1 MITLSNYLTENNIN
15 HITQYTNT
23 YNSDQLCE
31 SIFKKIDIY
40 NRNAQL
46 IAENKYR
53 NLPTDTIYFTVQE
66 QNCAKDIMESFQS
79 LYLANYLSEHPEI
92 TEGFVD
98 ENNNFISESLEDDN
112 DENIKNKL
120 KSMVEK
126 IPSAVKDFY
135 IMLASF
141 AKSTIKRV
149 VDFIK
154 ALGKIFSKLGNSLS
168 EALEKL
174 GFYKEGF
181 VNQVENIHE
190 SQLNEDNEQKSAIQE
205 ILGENGDNPT
215 NVYLVR
221 KTVEAIKDKSIRKQ
235 YNESLSEIKLA
246 SYYKYYNNSNGEQ
259 IDEGIKEIWSW
270 LKNLFGGGPK
280 TEKEIE
286 KTTQGYVKNTDEYI
300 EDIKKILEKIPEK
313 KDREQIIINL
323 YNSTV
328 SQSGNSNVSHSDISN
343 KSQQGNSS
351 ISQSSNS
358 GDDKQSNNSG
368 DNKQPNNSNTSQSSD
383 SDKKSEVV
391 QQIEKTGI
399 WKAITRAFNKIPD
412 KTKKIIKTTIAAT
425 VATGTAVGLG
435 ISGMGL
441 LPLALLVGGLLVY
454 GVSKG
459 LTKIK
464 PIQILGKHIYKGLGK
479 FANTVYDNGLLR
491 PIFGVSKRPDKSQ
504 YDSNWE
510 YYKAVICNIILNC
523 ALAWLVTM
531 VVKIVV
537 ANLLGAVC
545 GASIVALIVAAIL
558 MVRGIMSALINRIL
572 AIDKN
577 NEQAEKET
585 TLPDDQ
591 KKHKVINVDK
601 EFFDVMTFISIFASI
616 GTFIYSTEAGKRAI
630 EGAIKWLWKY
640 DLKGTLLGKEASD
653 AANEIPVVSK
663 TPKSTPIANKEQK
676 IDTPKGELK
685 VKSSISQKPY
695 VYMNDKKIR
704 VLNPRNGQYSEVG
717 DIPKNMS
724 DIKPAKIAPTSDDIM
739 DEIRS
744 TVDTDINHIVN
755 GKKLD
760 GIENIPKCNVSK
772 VSSKMH
778 SWIMSIDGKHKVTL
792 GATNVTYD
800 DNSTLSVIAGKVFRD
815 KIDNFVVPTDGP
827 MKLEDW
833 QTALALTK
841 GKDKILTAIQKAA
854 NSGDKLKE
862 LKEFISSIKAEDLTS
877 DDKRDALYKLL
888 TTKVENNN

>member
-120 KSMVEK
+120 KNMVEK

-141 AKSTIKRV
+141 AKNTIKRV

-190 SQLNEDNEQKSAIQE
+190 SQLNEDKEQKSAIQE

-235 YNESLSEIKLA
+235 YNESLSDIKLA

-259 IDEGIKEIWSW
+259 IIDEGLLNW
-270 LKNLFGGGPK
+270 LSNFFNKLFGSNSHKDIYTTKWTPEQ
-280 TEKEIE
+280 TEKIKAAFSE
-286 KTTQGYVKNTDEYI
+286 KPKLFLPVIDQMKKAVKLSDKDSEYLKTDLETPSSETPNLPATTDKV
-300 EDIKKILEKIPEK
+300 EKIQK
-313 KDREQIIINL
+313 SSFWQALKDV
-323 YNSTV
+323 YN
-328 SQSGNSNVSHSDISN
+328 
-343 KSQQGNSS
+343 
-351 ISQSSNS
+351 
-358 GDDKQSNNSG
+358 KQS
-368 DNKQPNNSNTSQSSD
+368 
-383 SDKKSEVV
+383 DKV
-391 QQIEKTGI
+391 
-399 WKAITRAFNKIPD
+399 
-412 KTKKIIKTTIAAT
+412 KKVIKTAVISTAA
-425 VATGTAVGLG
+425 AGTAVGLG

-459 LTKIK
+459 LTKIHL
-464 PIQILGKHIYKGLGK
+464 IQTLGGKIYNKLGD
-479 FANTVYDNGLLR
+479 FAHKVYDNGLLR

-537 ANLLGAVC
+537 ANLLGAAC

-558 MVRGIMSALINRIL
+558 MVRGIMSTLLNRIL

-577 NEQAEKET
+577 NER
-585 TLPDDQ
+585 
-591 KKHKVINVDK
+591 VDK
-601 EFFDVMTFISIFASI
+601 DKINPNERFFDTMTIISIFASI

-640 DLKGTLLGKEASD
+640 DLKDKLGIYNAD
-653 AANEIPVVSK
+653 AADATSGTKHGGVQKFISDTSNPTKVSDK
-663 TPKSTPIANKEQK
+663 TEEFKSADGNAAKINKSTY
-676 IDTPKGELK
+676 
-685 VKSSISQKPY
+685 QKPY
-695 VYMNDKKIR
+695 AYMSDKKIKI
-704 VLNPRNGQYSEVG
+704 LNPRNGQYSEVG

-724 DIKPAKIAPTSDDIM
+724 DIQPAKIAPTSDDMMHDIQS
-739 DEIRS
+739 R
-744 TVDTDINHIVN
+744 VDTDINHLVN
-755 GKKLD
+755 AKKLD

-772 VSSKMH
+772 VSSKIH
-778 SWIMSIDGKHKVTL
+778 SWIVNIDGKDKVIL
-792 GATNVTYD
+792 NSTNVTYD
-800 DNSTLSVIAGKVFRD
+800 DNSTLAVMAGKVFGD
-815 KIDNFVVPTDGP
+815 KINNFVVPTDGP
-827 MKLEDW
+827 MKLSDW
-833 QTALALTK
+833 QTVLTISK
-841 GKDKILTAIQKAA
+841 GKDEILTSIQKFA
-854 NSGDKLKE
+854 NNGDRFKE
-862 LKEFISSIKAEDLTS
+862 LKEFVDSVKPGKLTS
-877 DDKRDALYKLL
+877 KETRDELYSLL
-888 TTKVENNN
+888 KTKITDNNN

>member
-141 AKSTIKRV
+141 AKNTIKRV

-235 YNESLSEIKLA
+235 YNESLSDIKLA

-259 IDEGIKEIWSW
+259 IIDEGLLDWF
-270 LKNLFGGGPK
+270 KNFFNKLFGSNSNNPK
-280 TEKEIE
+280 DIYTTKWTPEQTEKFKDAFSE
-286 KTTQGYVKNTDEYI
+286 KPKLFLPVIGQMTKDVELSD
-300 EDIKKILEKIPEK
+300 
-313 KDREQIIINL
+313 KDREYLKTDLETPSSETSNL
-323 YNSTV
+323 PATTDKVEKIQKSSFWQALKDVYN
-328 SQSGNSNVSHSDISN
+328 
-343 KSQQGNSS
+343 
-351 ISQSSNS
+351 
-358 GDDKQSNNSG
+358 KQS
-368 DNKQPNNSNTSQSSD
+368 
-383 SDKKSEVV
+383 DKV
-391 QQIEKTGI
+391 
-399 WKAITRAFNKIPD
+399 
-412 KTKKIIKTTIAAT
+412 KKVIKTAVISTAA
-425 VATGTAVGLG
+425 AGTAVGLG

-464 PIQILGKHIYKGLGK
+464 PIQILGKHIYKGLNK
-479 FANTVYDNGLLR
+479 FAHNVYDNGLLR

-523 ALAWLVTM
+523 ALAYLVTITI
-531 VVKIVV
+531 KFVV
-537 ANLLGAVC
+537 ASLLGAAC

-558 MVRGIMSALINRIL
+558 MVRGIMSTLLNRIL

-577 NEQAEKET
+577 NEQAEKDAKIADPKTGEM
-585 TLPDDQ
+585 PDGK
-591 KKHKVINVDK
+591 KKHEVINADK
-601 EFFDVMTFISIFASI
+601 EFFDTMTFISIFASI

-630 EGAIKWLWKY
+630 DGVIKWLWKY
-640 DLKGTLLGKEASD
+640 DLKDKLGIYNADDATSGTKYGSSV
-653 AANEIPVVSK
+653 IS
-663 TPKSTPIANKEQK
+663 
-676 IDTPKGELK
+676 GK
-685 VKSSISQKPY
+685 VKTLMSEETKEGKLEIKSQTDQKPP
-695 VYMNDKKIR
+695 VYISDKKIK
-704 VLNPRNGQYSEVG
+704 VLNPRNGQYSEVRG
-717 DIPKNMS
+717 IPKNMS
-724 DIKPAKIAPTSDDIM
+724 DIQPAKIAPTSDDIM
-739 DEIRS
+739 GEIRS
-744 TVDTDINHIVN
+744 KVDTDINHIVN
-755 GKKLD
+755 AKKLD

-833 QTALALTK
+833 QTALALTR

-862 LKEFISSIKAEDLTS
+862 LKEFISNVKAEDLTS
-877 DDKRDALYKLL
+877 DAKRDALYKLL
-888 TTKVENNN
+888 ETKVENNN

>member
-53 NLPTDTIYFTVQE
+53 NLPTYTIYFTVQE

-120 KSMVEK
+120 KNMVEK

-141 AKSTIKRV
+141 AKNTIKRV

-190 SQLNEDNEQKSAIQE
+190 SQLNEDKEQKSAIQE

-235 YNESLSEIKLA
+235 YNESLSDIKLA

-286 KTTQGYVKNTDEYI
+286 KTSQGYVQNTEKCI
-300 EDIKKILEKIPEK
+300 EDINKILEKIPKK

-368 DNKQPNNSNTSQSSD
+368 DNKQPNNSNTSQSSN

-391 QQIEKTGI
+391 QQVEKTGI

-459 LTKIK
+459 LTKIHL
-464 PIQILGKHIYKGLGK
+464 IQTLGGTIYNKLGD
-479 FANTVYDNGLLR
+479 FAHKVYDNGLLR

-537 ANLLGAVC
+537 ANLLGAAC

-558 MVRGIMSALINRIL
+558 MVRGIMSTLLNRIL

-577 NEQAEKET
+577 NEQADK
-585 TLPDDQ
+585 D
-591 KKHKVINVDK
+591 KINPNDR
-601 EFFDVMTFISIFASI
+601 FFDTMTIISIFASI

-640 DLKGTLLGKEASD
+640 DLKDKLGIYNAD
-653 AANEIPVVSK
+653 AADATSGTKYGSSVIS
-663 TPKSTPIANKEQK
+663 
-676 IDTPKGELK
+676 GK
-685 VKSSISQKPY
+685 VKTLMSEETKEGKLEIKSQTDQKPP
-695 VYMNDKKIR
+695 VYISDKKIK
-704 VLNPRNGQYSEVG
+704 VLNPRNGQYSEVRG
-717 DIPKNMS
+717 IPKNMS
-724 DIKPAKIAPTSDDIM
+724 DIQPAKIAPTSDDIM
-739 DEIRS
+739 GEIRS
-744 TVDTDINHIVN
+744 KVDTDINHLVN
-755 GKKLD
+755 AKKLD

-772 VSSKMH
+772 VSSKIH
-778 SWIMSIDGKHKVTL
+778 SWIVNIDGKDKVIL
-792 GATNVTYD
+792 NSTNVTYD
-800 DNSTLSVIAGKVFRD
+800 DNSTLAVMAGKVFGD
-815 KIDNFVVPTDGP
+815 KINNFVVPTDGP
-827 MKLEDW
+827 MKLSDW
-833 QTALALTK
+833 QTVLTISK
-841 GKDKILTAIQKAA
+841 GKDKILTSIQKFA
-854 NSGDKLKE
+854 NNGDRFKE
-862 LKEFISSIKAEDLTS
+862 LKEFVDSVKPGKLTS
-877 DDKRDALYKLL
+877 KETRDELYSLL
-888 TTKVENNN
+888 KTKITDNNN

>member
-120 KSMVEK
+120 KNMVEK

-141 AKSTIKRV
+141 AKNTIKRV

-190 SQLNEDNEQKSAIQE
+190 SQLNEDKEQKSAIQE

-235 YNESLSEIKLA
+235 YNESLSDIKLA

-259 IDEGIKEIWSW
+259 IIDEGLLDWF
-270 LKNLFGGGPK
+270 KNFFNKLFGSNSNNPK
-280 TEKEIE
+280 DIYTTKWTPEQTEKFKDTFSE
-286 KTTQGYVKNTDEYI
+286 KPKLFLPVIGQMTKDVELSD
-300 EDIKKILEKIPEK
+300 
-313 KDREQIIINL
+313 KDREYLKTDLETPLSETPNL
-323 YNSTV
+323 PATTDKVEKIQKSSFWQALKDVYN
-328 SQSGNSNVSHSDISN
+328 
-343 KSQQGNSS
+343 
-351 ISQSSNS
+351 
-358 GDDKQSNNSG
+358 KQS
-368 DNKQPNNSNTSQSSD
+368 
-383 SDKKSEVV
+383 DKV
-391 QQIEKTGI
+391 
-399 WKAITRAFNKIPD
+399 
-412 KTKKIIKTTIAAT
+412 KKVIKTAVISTAA
-425 VATGTAVGLG
+425 AGTAVGLG

-464 PIQILGKHIYKGLGK
+464 PIQILGKHIYKGLNK
-479 FANTVYDNGLLR
+479 FAHNVYDNGLLR

-523 ALAWLVTM
+523 ALAYLVTITI
-531 VVKIVV
+531 KFVV
-537 ANLLGAVC
+537 ASLLGAAC

-558 MVRGIMSALINRIL
+558 MVRGIMSTLLNRIL

-577 NEQAEKET
+577 NEQEGKDKIN
-585 TLPDDQ
+585 PDDR
-591 KKHKVINVDK
+591 
-601 EFFDVMTFISIFASI
+601 FFDTMTIISIFASI

-640 DLKGTLLGKEASD
+640 DLKDKLGIYNAD
-653 AANEIPVVSK
+653 AADATSGTKHGGVQKFISDTSNSTKVSDK
-663 TPKSTPIANKEQK
+663 TEEFKSADGNAAKINKSTY
-676 IDTPKGELK
+676 
-685 VKSSISQKPY
+685 QKPY
-695 VYMNDKKIR
+695 AYMSDKKIR

-724 DIKPAKIAPTSDDIM
+724 DIQPAKIAPTSDDIM
-739 DEIRS
+739 GEIRS
-744 TVDTDINHIVN
+744 KVDTDINHIVN
-755 GKKLD
+755 AKKLD

-833 QTALALTK
+833 QTALALTR

-862 LKEFISSIKAEDLTS
+862 LKEFISSVKAEDLTS
-877 DDKRDALYKLL
+877 DVKRDALYKLL

>member
-120 KSMVEK
+120 KNMVEK

-141 AKSTIKRV
+141 AKNTIKRV

-190 SQLNEDNEQKSAIQE
+190 SQLNEDKEQKSAIQE

-235 YNESLSEIKLA
+235 YNESLSDIKLA

-259 IDEGIKEIWSW
+259 IIDEGLLDWFRNFFNK
-270 LKNLFGGGPK
+270 LFGSNSNNPK
-280 TEKEIE
+280 DIYITKWTPEQTEKIKNAFSE
-286 KTTQGYVKNTDEYI
+286 KPKLFLPVIGQMKKDVELSDKDLEYLKTDLETPSSETPNLPATTDKV
-300 EDIKKILEKIPEK
+300 EKIQK
-313 KDREQIIINL
+313 SSFWQALKDV
-323 YNSTV
+323 YN
-328 SQSGNSNVSHSDISN
+328 
-343 KSQQGNSS
+343 
-351 ISQSSNS
+351 
-358 GDDKQSNNSG
+358 KQS
-368 DNKQPNNSNTSQSSD
+368 
-383 SDKKSEVV
+383 DKV
-391 QQIEKTGI
+391 
-399 WKAITRAFNKIPD
+399 
-412 KTKKIIKTTIAAT
+412 KKVIKTAVISTAA
-425 VATGTAVGLG
+425 AGTAVGLG

-441 LPLALLVGGLLVY
+441 LPLALLVGGLLIY

-464 PIQILGKHIYKGLGK
+464 PIQILGKHIYKGLGD
-479 FANTVYDNGLLR
+479 FAHKVYDNGLLR

-523 ALAWLVTM
+523 ALAYLVTITI
-531 VVKIVV
+531 KFVV
-537 ANLLGAVC
+537 ASLLGAAC

-558 MVRGIMSALINRIL
+558 MVRGIMSTLLNRIL

-577 NEQAEKET
+577 NEQAEKDAKIADPKTGEM
-585 TLPDDQ
+585 PDGK
-591 KKHKVINVDK
+591 KKHEVINADK
-601 EFFDVMTFISIFASI
+601 EFFDTMTFISIFASI

-630 EGAIKWLWKY
+630 DGVIKWLWKY
-640 DLKGTLLGKEASD
+640 DLKDKLGIYNAD
-653 AANEIPVVSK
+653 AANATSGTKYGSSVIS
-663 TPKSTPIANKEQK
+663 
-676 IDTPKGELK
+676 GK
-685 VKSSISQKPY
+685 VKTLMSEETKEGKLEIKSQTDQKPP
-695 VYMNDKKIR
+695 VYISDKKIK
-704 VLNPRNGQYSEVG
+704 VLNPRNGQYSEVRG
-717 DIPKNMS
+717 IPKNMS
-724 DIKPAKIAPTSDDIM
+724 DIQPAKIAPTSDDIM
-739 DEIRS
+739 GEIRS
-744 TVDTDINHIVN
+744 KVDTDINHIVN
-755 GKKLD
+755 AKKLD

-833 QTALALTK
+833 QTALALTR

>member
-40 NRNAQL
+40 NRNAKL

-98 ENNNFISESLEDDN
+98 ENNNFISESLEDN

-120 KSMVEK
+120 KNMVEK

-141 AKSTIKRV
+141 AKNTIKRV

-190 SQLNEDNEQKSAIQE
+190 SQLNEDKEQKSAIQE

-280 TEKEIE
+280 TEKEINDAANGYAQNTE
-286 KTTQGYVKNTDEYI
+286 KCI
-300 EDIKKILEKIPEK
+300 EVINKILEKIPEK
-313 KDREQIIINL
+313 KDREQVIQTL

-351 ISQSSNS
+351 TSQSS
-358 GDDKQSNNSG
+358 DSG
-368 DNKQPNNSNTSQSSD
+368 DNKQPNNYDKSQQGNSSTSQSSN

-391 QQIEKTGI
+391 QQVEKTGI

-459 LTKIK
+459 LTKIHL
-464 PIQILGKHIYKGLGK
+464 IQTLGGKIYNKLGD
-479 FANTVYDNGLLR
+479 FAHKVYDNGLLR

-523 ALAWLVTM
+523 ALAYLVTITI
-531 VVKIVV
+531 KFVV
-537 ANLLGAVC
+537 ASLLGAAC

-558 MVRGIMSALINRIL
+558 MVRGIMSTLLNRIL

-577 NEQAEKET
+577 NEQADK
-585 TLPDDQ
+585 D
-591 KKHKVINVDK
+591 KINPNDR
-601 EFFDVMTFISIFASI
+601 FFDTITIISIFASI

-640 DLKGTLLGKEASD
+640 DLKDKLGIYNAD
-653 AANEIPVVSK
+653 AADATSGTKHGGIQKFISDTSNSTKVSDK
-663 TPKSTPIANKEQK
+663 TEEFKSADGNAAKINKSTY
-676 IDTPKGELK
+676 
-685 VKSSISQKPY
+685 QKPY
-695 VYMNDKKIR
+695 AYMSDKKIR

-755 GKKLD
+755 AKKLD

-833 QTALALTK
+833 QTALALTR

-854 NSGDKLKE
+854 NSGDKLEE
-862 LKEFISSIKAEDLTS
+862 LKKFISNVKAEELTS

-888 TTKVENNN
+888 ATKVENNN

>member
-120 KSMVEK
+120 KNMVEK

-141 AKSTIKRV
+141 AKNTIKRV

-190 SQLNEDNEQKSAIQE
+190 SQLNEDKEQKSAIQE

-235 YNESLSEIKLA
+235 YNESLSDIKLA

-259 IDEGIKEIWSW
+259 IIDEGLLDWFWNFFNK
-270 LKNLFGGGPK
+270 LFGSNSNNPK
-280 TEKEIE
+280 DI
-286 KTTQGYVKNTDEYI
+286 YI
-300 EDIKKILEKIPEK
+300 NKWTPEQIKKFKYTINEKPKLCLPVIGQMKKDVELSDTDLKYLEKDLETRSSETSSSETPNLPAATDKVEK
-313 KDREQIIINL
+313 IQKSSFWQALKDV
-323 YNSTV
+323 YN
-328 SQSGNSNVSHSDISN
+328 
-343 KSQQGNSS
+343 
-351 ISQSSNS
+351 
-358 GDDKQSNNSG
+358 KQS
-368 DNKQPNNSNTSQSSD
+368 
-383 SDKKSEVV
+383 DKV
-391 QQIEKTGI
+391 
-399 WKAITRAFNKIPD
+399 
-412 KTKKIIKTTIAAT
+412 KKVIKTAVISTAA
-425 VATGTAVGLG
+425 AGTAVGLG

-464 PIQILGKHIYKGLGK
+464 PIQILGKHIYKGLNK
-479 FANTVYDNGLLR
+479 FAHNVYDNGLLR

-523 ALAWLVTM
+523 ALAYLVTITI
-531 VVKIVV
+531 KFVV
-537 ANLLGAVC
+537 ASLLGAAC

-558 MVRGIMSALINRIL
+558 MVRGIMSTLLNRIL

-577 NEQAEKET
+577 NEQADK
-585 TLPDDQ
+585 D
-591 KKHKVINVDK
+591 KINPNDR
-601 EFFDVMTFISIFASI
+601 FFDTITIISIFASI

-653 AANEIPVVSK
+653 AANEIPVVSE

-676 IDTPKGELK
+676 IDTPEGELK
-685 VKSSISQKPY
+685 AKSSTSQRPY
-695 VYMNDKKIR
+695 VYMSDKKIR

-724 DIKPAKIAPTSDDIM
+724 DIQPAKIATTSDDIM
-739 DEIRS
+739 GEIRS
-744 TVDTDINHIVN
+744 KVDTDINHIVN
-755 GKKLD
+755 AKKLD
-760 GIENIPKCNVSK
+760 GIENIPKSNVSK
-772 VSSKMH
+772 VSSKIH
-778 SWIMSIDGKHKVTL
+778 SWIVNIDGKDKVIL
-792 GATNVTYD
+792 NSTNVTYD

-833 QTALALTK
+833 QTALALTR

-862 LKEFISSIKAEDLTS
+862 LKEFISNVKAEDLTS
-877 DDKRDALYKLL
+877 DAKRDALYKLL
-888 TTKVENNN
+888 ETKVENNN

>member
-120 KSMVEK
+120 KNMVEK

-141 AKSTIKRV
+141 AKNTIKRV

-190 SQLNEDNEQKSAIQE
+190 SQLNEDKEQKSAIQE

-235 YNESLSEIKLA
+235 YNESLSDIKLA

-259 IDEGIKEIWSW
+259 IIDEGLLNW
-270 LKNLFGGGPK
+270 LSNFFNKLFGSNSHKDIYTTKWTPEQ
-280 TEKEIE
+280 TEKIKAAFSE
-286 KTTQGYVKNTDEYI
+286 KPKLFLPVIDQMKKAVKLSDKDSEYLKTDLETSSSETPNLPATTDKV
-300 EDIKKILEKIPEK
+300 EKIQK
-313 KDREQIIINL
+313 SSFWQALKDV
-323 YNSTV
+323 YN
-328 SQSGNSNVSHSDISN
+328 
-343 KSQQGNSS
+343 
-351 ISQSSNS
+351 
-358 GDDKQSNNSG
+358 KQS
-368 DNKQPNNSNTSQSSD
+368 
-383 SDKKSEVV
+383 DKV
-391 QQIEKTGI
+391 
-399 WKAITRAFNKIPD
+399 
-412 KTKKIIKTTIAAT
+412 KKVIKTAVISTAA
-425 VATGTAVGLG
+425 AGTAVGLG

-459 LTKIK
+459 LTKIHL
-464 PIQILGKHIYKGLGK
+464 IQTLGGKIYNKLGD
-479 FANTVYDNGLLR
+479 FAHKVYDNGLLR

-537 ANLLGAVC
+537 ANLLGAAC

-558 MVRGIMSALINRIL
+558 MVRGIMSTLLNRIL

-577 NEQAEKET
+577 NER
-585 TLPDDQ
+585 
-591 KKHKVINVDK
+591 VDK
-601 EFFDVMTFISIFASI
+601 DKINPNERFFDTMTIISIFASI

-640 DLKGTLLGKEASD
+640 DLKDKLGIYNAD
-653 AANEIPVVSK
+653 AADATSGTKHGGVQKFISDTSNPTKVSDK
-663 TPKSTPIANKEQK
+663 TEEFKSADGNAAKINKSTY
-676 IDTPKGELK
+676 
-685 VKSSISQKPY
+685 QKPY
-695 VYMNDKKIR
+695 AYMSDKKIKI
-704 VLNPRNGQYSEVG
+704 LNPRNGQYSEVG

-724 DIKPAKIAPTSDDIM
+724 DIQPAKIAPTSDDMMHDIQS
-739 DEIRS
+739 R
-744 TVDTDINHIVN
+744 VDTDINHLVN
-755 GKKLD
+755 AKKLD

-772 VSSKMH
+772 VSSKIH
-778 SWIMSIDGKHKVTL
+778 SWIVNIDGKDKVIL
-792 GATNVTYD
+792 NSTNVTYD
-800 DNSTLSVIAGKVFRD
+800 DNSTLAVMAGKVFGD
-815 KIDNFVVPTDGP
+815 KINNFVVPTDGP
-827 MKLEDW
+827 MKLSDW
-833 QTALALTK
+833 QTVLTISK
-841 GKDKILTAIQKAA
+841 GKDEILTSIQKFA
-854 NSGDKLKE
+854 NNGDRFKE
-862 LKEFISSIKAEDLTS
+862 LKEFVDSVKPGKLTS
-877 DDKRDALYKLL
+877 KETRDELYSLL
-888 TTKVENNN
+888 KTKITDNNN

>member
-120 KSMVEK
+120 KNMVEK

-141 AKSTIKRV
+141 AKNTIKRV

-190 SQLNEDNEQKSAIQE
+190 SQLNEDKEQKSAIQE

-235 YNESLSEIKLA
+235 YNESLSDIKLA

-259 IDEGIKEIWSW
+259 IIDEGLLDWFWNFFNK
-270 LKNLFGGGPK
+270 LFGSNSNNPK
-280 TEKEIE
+280 DIFNTKWTPEQTKKFKDTISEKPKLCLPVIGQMKKDVELSD
-286 KTTQGYVKNTDEYI
+286 TDLKY
-300 EDIKKILEKIPEK
+300 LEKDLETRSSETSSSETPNLPAATDKVEK
-313 KDREQIIINL
+313 IQKSSFWQTLKDV
-323 YNSTV
+323 YS
-328 SQSGNSNVSHSDISN
+328 
-343 KSQQGNSS
+343 
-351 ISQSSNS
+351 
-358 GDDKQSNNSG
+358 KQS
-368 DNKQPNNSNTSQSSD
+368 
-383 SDKKSEVV
+383 DKV
-391 QQIEKTGI
+391 
-399 WKAITRAFNKIPD
+399 
-412 KTKKIIKTTIAAT
+412 KKIIKTAVISTAA
-425 VATGTAVGLG
+425 AGTAVGLG

-459 LTKIK
+459 LTKIHL
-464 PIQILGKHIYKGLGK
+464 IQTLGGKIYNKLGG
-479 FANTVYDNGLLR
+479 FADTVYKNGLLR

-558 MVRGIMSALINRIL
+558 MVRGIMSTLMNRIL

-577 NEQAEKET
+577 NEQAKEDKDKIN
-585 TLPDDQ
+585 PDDR
-591 KKHKVINVDK
+591 
-601 EFFDVMTFISIFASI
+601 FFDTMTIISIFASI

-640 DLKGTLLGKEASD
+640 DLKDKLGIYNAD
-653 AANEIPVVSK
+653 AADATSGIKNGSVQKFIPDTSNPTKVSDNTEEFK
-663 TPKSTPIANKEQK
+663 SVDGNAAKINKSTY
-676 IDTPKGELK
+676 
-685 VKSSISQKPY
+685 QKPY
-695 VYMNDKKIR
+695 AYMSDKKIKI
-704 VLNPRNGQYSEVG
+704 LNPRNGQYSEVG

-724 DIKPAKIAPTSDDIM
+724 DIQPAKIAPTSDDIM
-739 DEIRS
+739 GEIRS
-744 TVDTDINHIVN
+744 KVDTDINHIVN
-755 GKKLD
+755 AKKLD

-778 SWIMSIDGKHKVTL
+778 SWVMSIDGKHKVTL

-841 GKDKILTAIQKAA
+841 GKDEILTAIQKAA

-862 LKEFISSIKAEDLTS
+862 LKEFISNVKAEDLTS
-877 DDKRDALYKLL
+877 DDKRNALYKLL
-888 TTKVENNN
+888 VTKVENNN

>member
-120 KSMVEK
+120 KNMVEK

-141 AKSTIKRV
+141 AKNTIKRV

-190 SQLNEDNEQKSAIQE
+190 SQLNEDKEQKSAIQE

-259 IDEGIKEIWSW
+259 IIDEGLLDWFRNFFNK
-270 LKNLFGGGPK
+270 LFGSNSNNPK
-280 TEKEIE
+280 DIYTTKWTPEQTEKFKDTFSE
-286 KTTQGYVKNTDEYI
+286 KPKLFLPVIGQMTKDVELSD
-300 EDIKKILEKIPEK
+300 
-313 KDREQIIINL
+313 KDREYLKTDLETPSSETPNL
-323 YNSTV
+323 PATTDKVEKIQKSSFWQALKDVYN
-328 SQSGNSNVSHSDISN
+328 
-343 KSQQGNSS
+343 
-351 ISQSSNS
+351 
-358 GDDKQSNNSG
+358 KQS
-368 DNKQPNNSNTSQSSD
+368 
-383 SDKKSEVV
+383 DKV
-391 QQIEKTGI
+391 
-399 WKAITRAFNKIPD
+399 
-412 KTKKIIKTTIAAT
+412 KKVIKTAVISTAA
-425 VATGTAVGLG
+425 VGTAVGLG

-464 PIQILGKHIYKGLGK
+464 PIQILGKHIYKGLNK
-479 FANTVYDNGLLR
+479 FAHNVYDNGLLR

-523 ALAWLVTM
+523 ALAYLVTITI
-531 VVKIVV
+531 KFVV
-537 ANLLGAVC
+537 ASLLGAAC

-558 MVRGIMSALINRIL
+558 MVRGIMSTLLNRIL

-577 NEQAEKET
+577 NEQAEKDAKIADPKTGEM
-585 TLPDDQ
+585 PDGK
-591 KKHKVINVDK
+591 KKHEVINADK
-601 EFFDVMTFISIFASI
+601 EFFDTMTFISIFASI

-630 EGAIKWLWKY
+630 DGVIKWLWKY
-640 DLKGTLLGKEASD
+640 DLKDKLGIYNAD
-653 AANEIPVVSK
+653 AADATSGTKYGSSVIS
-663 TPKSTPIANKEQK
+663 
-676 IDTPKGELK
+676 GK
-685 VKSSISQKPY
+685 VKTLMSEETKEGKLEIKSQTDQKPP
-695 VYMNDKKIR
+695 VYISDKKIK
-704 VLNPRNGQYSEVG
+704 VLNPRNGQYSEVRG
-717 DIPKNMS
+717 IPKNMS
-724 DIKPAKIAPTSDDIM
+724 DIQPAKIAPTSDDIM

-744 TVDTDINHIVN
+744 KVDTDINHIVN
-755 GKKLD
+755 AKKLD

-778 SWIMSIDGKHKVTL
+778 SWVMSIDGKHKVTL
-792 GATNVTYD
+792 GATNITYD

>member
-79 LYLANYLSEHPEI
+79 LYLTNYLSEHPEI

-120 KSMVEK
+120 KNMVEK

-141 AKSTIKRV
+141 AKNTIKRV

-190 SQLNEDNEQKSAIQE
+190 SQLNEDKEQKSAIQE

-259 IDEGIKEIWSW
+259 IIDEGLLDWFRNFFNK
-270 LKNLFGGGPK
+270 LFGSNSNNPK
-280 TEKEIE
+280 DIFITKWTPE
-286 KTTQGYVKNTDEYI
+286 Q
-300 EDIKKILEKIPEK
+300 IKKFKDTFSEKPKLCLPVIGQMKKYVELSDTDNKYLEKDLETRSSETSSSETPNLPAATDKVEK
-313 KDREQIIINL
+313 IQKSSFWQALKDV
-323 YNSTV
+323 YS
-328 SQSGNSNVSHSDISN
+328 
-343 KSQQGNSS
+343 
-351 ISQSSNS
+351 
-358 GDDKQSNNSG
+358 KQS
-368 DNKQPNNSNTSQSSD
+368 
-383 SDKKSEVV
+383 DKV
-391 QQIEKTGI
+391 
-399 WKAITRAFNKIPD
+399 
-412 KTKKIIKTTIAAT
+412 KKVIKTAVISTA
-425 VATGTAVGLG
+425 VAGTAVGLG

-459 LTKIK
+459 LTNIKLIQTLGGKIYNR
-464 PIQILGKHIYKGLGK
+464 LHK
-479 FANTVYDNGLLR
+479 FADTVYNNGLLR

-523 ALAWLVTM
+523 ALAYLVTM
-531 VVKIVV
+531 AIKTVVIS
-537 ANLLGAVC
+537 LLGAAC

-558 MVRGIMSALINRIL
+558 MVRGIMSTLLNRIL

-577 NEQAEKET
+577 NEQEGKDKIN
-585 TLPDDQ
+585 PDDR
-591 KKHKVINVDK
+591 
-601 EFFDVMTFISIFASI
+601 FFDTMTIISIFASI

-640 DLKGTLLGKEASD
+640 DLKDKLGIYNADAVDATSGTKYGSSV
-653 AANEIPVVSK
+653 IS
-663 TPKSTPIANKEQK
+663 
-676 IDTPKGELK
+676 GK
-685 VKSSISQKPY
+685 VKTLMSEETKEGKLEIKSQTDQKPP
-695 VYMNDKKIR
+695 VYISDKKIK
-704 VLNPRNGQYSEVG
+704 VLNPRNGQYSEVRG
-717 DIPKNMS
+717 IPKNMS
-724 DIKPAKIAPTSDDIM
+724 DIQPTKIAPTSDDIM
-739 DEIRS
+739 GEIRS
-744 TVDTDINHIVN
+744 KVDTDINHIVN
-755 GKKLD
+755 AKKLD

-772 VSSKMH
+772 VSSKMN
-778 SWIMSIDGKHKVTL
+778 SWIVSIDGKHKVIL

-827 MKLEDW
+827 MKLSDW
-833 QTALALTK
+833 QTVLTISK
-841 GKDKILTAIQKAA
+841 GKDRILTAIQEFA
-854 NSGDKLKE
+854 NKGDRLEE
-862 LKEFISSIKAEDLTS
+862 LKKFVDNVKSSELTS
-877 DDKRDALYKLL
+877 KETRNALYSLL
-888 TTKVENNN
+888 KPKITDNN

>member
-120 KSMVEK
+120 KNMVEK

-141 AKSTIKRV
+141 AKNTIKRV

-190 SQLNEDNEQKSAIQE
+190 SQLNEDKEQKSAIQE

-235 YNESLSEIKLA
+235 YNESLSDIKLA

-259 IDEGIKEIWSW
+259 IIDEGLLDWF
-270 LKNLFGGGPK
+270 KNFFNKLFGSNSNNPK
-280 TEKEIE
+280 DIYTTKWTPEQTEKFKDAFSE
-286 KTTQGYVKNTDEYI
+286 KPKLCLPVIGQMKKDVELSDTDLKY
-300 EDIKKILEKIPEK
+300 LEKDLETPSSETPNLPATTDKVEK
-313 KDREQIIINL
+313 IQKSSFWQALKDV
-323 YNSTV
+323 YN
-328 SQSGNSNVSHSDISN
+328 
-343 KSQQGNSS
+343 
-351 ISQSSNS
+351 
-358 GDDKQSNNSG
+358 KQS
-368 DNKQPNNSNTSQSSD
+368 
-383 SDKKSEVV
+383 DKV
-391 QQIEKTGI
+391 
-399 WKAITRAFNKIPD
+399 
-412 KTKKIIKTTIAAT
+412 KKVIKTAVISTAA
-425 VATGTAVGLG
+425 AGTAVGLG

-464 PIQILGKHIYKGLGK
+464 PIQILGKHIYKGLNK
-479 FANTVYDNGLLR
+479 FAHNVYDNGLLR

-523 ALAWLVTM
+523 ALAYLVTITI
-531 VVKIVV
+531 KFVV
-537 ANLLGAVC
+537 ASLLGAAC

-558 MVRGIMSALINRIL
+558 MVRGIMSTLLNRIL

-577 NEQAEKET
+577 NEQEGKDKIN
-585 TLPDDQ
+585 PDDR
-591 KKHKVINVDK
+591 
-601 EFFDVMTFISIFASI
+601 FFDTMTIISIFASI

-640 DLKGTLLGKEASD
+640 DLKDKLGIYNAD
-653 AANEIPVVSK
+653 AADATSGTKHGGVQKFISDTSNSTKVSDK
-663 TPKSTPIANKEQK
+663 TEEFKSADGNAAKINKSTY
-676 IDTPKGELK
+676 
-685 VKSSISQKPY
+685 QKPY
-695 VYMNDKKIR
+695 AYMSDKKIKI
-704 VLNPRNGQYSEVG
+704 LNPRNGQYSEVG

-724 DIKPAKIAPTSDDIM
+724 DIQPAKIAPTSDDIM
-739 DEIRS
+739 GEIRS
-744 TVDTDINHIVN
+744 KVDTDINHIVN
-755 GKKLD
+755 AKKLD

-833 QTALALTK
+833 QTALALTR

-862 LKEFISSIKAEDLTS
+862 LKEFISNVKAEDLTS
-877 DDKRDALYKLL
+877 DAKRDALYKLL
-888 TTKVENNN
+888 ETKVENNN

>member
-120 KSMVEK
+120 KNMVEK

-141 AKSTIKRV
+141 AKNTIKRV

-190 SQLNEDNEQKSAIQE
+190 SQLNEDKEQKSAIQE

-259 IDEGIKEIWSW
+259 IIDEGLLDWFRNFFNK
-270 LKNLFGGGPK
+270 LFGSNSNNPK
-280 TEKEIE
+280 DIYTTKWTSEQTEKFKDTISE
-286 KTTQGYVKNTDEYI
+286 KPKLCLPVIGQMKKDVELSDTDLKY
-300 EDIKKILEKIPEK
+300 LEKDLETSSSGTSSSETPNLPATDKVEK
-313 KDREQIIINL
+313 IQKSSFWQALKDV
-323 YNSTV
+323 YS
-328 SQSGNSNVSHSDISN
+328 
-343 KSQQGNSS
+343 
-351 ISQSSNS
+351 
-358 GDDKQSNNSG
+358 KQS
-368 DNKQPNNSNTSQSSD
+368 
-383 SDKKSEVV
+383 DKV
-391 QQIEKTGI
+391 
-399 WKAITRAFNKIPD
+399 
-412 KTKKIIKTTIAAT
+412 KKVIKTAVISTAA
-425 VATGTAVGLG
+425 AGTAVGLG

-464 PIQILGKHIYKGLGK
+464 PIQILGKHIYKGLNK
-479 FANTVYDNGLLR
+479 FAHNVYDNGLLR

-523 ALAWLVTM
+523 ALAYLVTITI
-531 VVKIVV
+531 KFVV
-537 ANLLGAVC
+537 ASLLGAAC

-558 MVRGIMSALINRIL
+558 MVRGIMSTLLNRIL

-577 NEQAEKET
+577 NEQEGKDKIN
-585 TLPDDQ
+585 PDDR
-591 KKHKVINVDK
+591 
-601 EFFDVMTFISIFASI
+601 FFDTMTIISIFASI

-653 AANEIPVVSK
+653 AANEIPVVSE

-676 IDTPKGELK
+676 IDTPEGEAK
-685 VKSSISQKPY
+685 VTSSTSQRPY
-695 VYMNDKKIR
+695 VYMSDKKIR

-744 TVDTDINHIVN
+744 KVDTDINHIVN

-778 SWIMSIDGKHKVTL
+778 SWIVSIDGKDKVIL
-792 GATNVTYD
+792 NSTNVTYD
-800 DNSTLSVIAGKVFRD
+800 DNSTLAVMAGKVFGD
-815 KIDNFVVPTDGP
+815 KINNFVVPTDGP
-827 MKLEDW
+827 MKLSDW
-833 QTALALTK
+833 QTVLTISK
-841 GKDKILTAIQKAA
+841 GKDRILTAIQDFA
-854 NSGDKLKE
+854 NNGDRFEE
-862 LKEFISSIKAEDLTS
+862 LKKFVDNVKPGELTS
-877 DDKRDALYKLL
+877 KETRNALYSLL
-888 TTKVENNN
+888 KTKITDNN

>member
-120 KSMVEK
+120 KNMVEK

-141 AKSTIKRV
+141 AKNTIKRV

-190 SQLNEDNEQKSAIQE
+190 SQLNEDKEQKSAIQE

-235 YNESLSEIKLA
+235 YNESLSDIKLA
-246 SYYKYYNNSNGEQ
+246 SYYKYYNNYNGEQ
-259 IDEGIKEIWSW
+259 IIDEGLLDWFRNFFNK
-270 LKNLFGGGPK
+270 LFGSNSNNPK
-280 TEKEIE
+280 DIYTTKWTPEQTEKFKDTISE
-286 KTTQGYVKNTDEYI
+286 KPKLCLPVIGQMKKDVELSDTDLKY
-300 EDIKKILEKIPEK
+300 LEKDLETSSSGTSSSETPNLPATDKVEK
-313 KDREQIIINL
+313 IQKSSFWQALKDV
-323 YNSTV
+323 YS
-328 SQSGNSNVSHSDISN
+328 
-343 KSQQGNSS
+343 
-351 ISQSSNS
+351 
-358 GDDKQSNNSG
+358 KQS
-368 DNKQPNNSNTSQSSD
+368 
-383 SDKKSEVV
+383 DKV
-391 QQIEKTGI
+391 
-399 WKAITRAFNKIPD
+399 
-412 KTKKIIKTTIAAT
+412 KKVIKTAVISTAA
-425 VATGTAVGLG
+425 AGTAVGLG

-464 PIQILGKHIYKGLGK
+464 PIQILGKHIYKGLNK
-479 FANTVYDNGLLR
+479 FAHNVYDNGLLR

-523 ALAWLVTM
+523 ALAYLVTITI
-531 VVKIVV
+531 KFVV
-537 ANLLGAVC
+537 ASLLGAAC

-558 MVRGIMSALINRIL
+558 MVRGIMSTLLNRIL

-577 NEQAEKET
+577 NEQAEKDAKIADPKTGEM
-585 TLPDDQ
+585 PDGK
-591 KKHKVINVDK
+591 KKHEVINADK
-601 EFFDVMTFISIFASI
+601 EFFDTMTFISIFASI

-630 EGAIKWLWKY
+630 DGVIKWLWKY
-640 DLKGTLLGKEASD
+640 DLKDKLGIYNAD
-653 AANEIPVVSK
+653 AADATSGTKYGSSVIS
-663 TPKSTPIANKEQK
+663 
-676 IDTPKGELK
+676 GK
-685 VKSSISQKPY
+685 VKTLMSEETKEGKLEIKSQTDQKPP
-695 VYMNDKKIR
+695 VYISDKKIK
-704 VLNPRNGQYSEVG
+704 VLNPRNGQYSEVRG
-717 DIPKNMS
+717 IPKNMS
-724 DIKPAKIAPTSDDIM
+724 DIQPAKIAPTSDDIM
-739 DEIRS
+739 GEIRS
-744 TVDTDINHIVN
+744 KVDTDINHIVN
-755 GKKLD
+755 AKKLD

-778 SWIMSIDGKHKVTL
+778 SWVMSIDGKHKVTL

-833 QTALALTK
+833 QTALALTR

-854 NSGDKLKE
+854 NSGDKLEE
-862 LKEFISSIKAEDLTS
+862 LKKFISNVKAEDLIS

-888 TTKVENNN
+888 TTEIKTNN

>member
-1 MITLSNYLTENNIN
+1 
-15 HITQYTNT
+15 
-23 YNSDQLCE
+23 
-31 SIFKKIDIY
+31 
-40 NRNAQL
+40 
-46 IAENKYR
+46 
-53 NLPTDTIYFTVQE
+53 
-66 QNCAKDIMESFQS
+66 
-79 LYLANYLSEHPEI
+79 
-92 TEGFVD
+92 
-98 ENNNFISESLEDDN
+98 
-112 DENIKNKL
+112 
-120 KSMVEK
+120 MVEK

-141 AKSTIKRV
+141 AKNTIKRV

-190 SQLNEDNEQKSAIQE
+190 SQLNEDKEQKSAIQE

-235 YNESLSEIKLA
+235 YNESLSDIKLA

-286 KTTQGYVKNTDEYI
+286 KTSQGYVQNTEKCI
-300 EDIKKILEKIPEK
+300 EDINKILEKIPKK

-368 DNKQPNNSNTSQSSD
+368 DNKQPNNSNTSQSSN

-391 QQIEKTGI
+391 QQVEKTGI

-425 VATGTAVGLG
+425 VATGTTVGLG

-459 LTKIK
+459 LTKIHL
-464 PIQILGKHIYKGLGK
+464 IQTLGGTIYNKLGD
-479 FANTVYDNGLLR
+479 FAHKVYDNGLLR

-537 ANLLGAVC
+537 ANLLGAAC
-545 GASIVALIVAAIL
+545 GASIVTLIVAAIL
-558 MVRGIMSALINRIL
+558 MVRGIMSTLLNRIL

-577 NEQAEKET
+577 NEQADK
-585 TLPDDQ
+585 D
-591 KKHKVINVDK
+591 KINPNDR
-601 EFFDVMTFISIFASI
+601 FFDTMTIISIFASI

-640 DLKGTLLGKEASD
+640 DLKDKLGIYNAD
-653 AANEIPVVSK
+653 AADATSGTKYGSSVIS
-663 TPKSTPIANKEQK
+663 
-676 IDTPKGELK
+676 GK
-685 VKSSISQKPY
+685 VKTLMSEETKEGKLEIKSQTDQKPP
-695 VYMNDKKIR
+695 VYISDKKIK
-704 VLNPRNGQYSEVG
+704 VLNPRNGQYSEVRG
-717 DIPKNMS
+717 IPKNMS
-724 DIKPAKIAPTSDDIM
+724 DIQPAKIAPTSDDIM
-739 DEIRS
+739 GEIRS
-744 TVDTDINHIVN
+744 KVDTDINHIVN
-755 GKKLD
+755 AKKLD

-778 SWIMSIDGKHKVTL
+778 SWIVSIDGKHKVTL

-827 MKLEDW
+827 MKLSDW
-833 QTALALTK
+833 QTVLTMSK
-841 GKDKILTAIQKAA
+841 GKDRILTAIQEFA
-854 NSGDKLKE
+854 NKGDRLEE
-862 LKEFISSIKAEDLTS
+862 LKKFVDNVKSSELTS
-877 DDKRDALYKLL
+877 KETRDELYSLL
-888 TTKVENNN
+888 KTKITDNNN

>member
-1 MITLSNYLTENNIN
+1 MKVYL
-15 HITQYTNT
+15 
-23 YNSDQLCE
+23 
-31 SIFKKIDIY
+31 KIDIY

-120 KSMVEK
+120 KNMVEK

-141 AKSTIKRV
+141 AKNTIKRV

-190 SQLNEDNEQKSAIQE
+190 SQLNEDKEQKSAIQE

-235 YNESLSEIKLA
+235 YNESLSDIKLA

-259 IDEGIKEIWSW
+259 IIDEGLLDWF
-270 LKNLFGGGPK
+270 KNFFNKLFGSNSNNPK
-280 TEKEIE
+280 DIYTTKWTPEQTEKFKDAFSE
-286 KTTQGYVKNTDEYI
+286 KPKLFLPVIGQMTKDVELSDTDLKYLEKDL
-300 EDIKKILEKIPEK
+300 ETRSSETSSSETPNLPAATDKIKKIQKSSFWQAL
-313 KDREQIIINL
+313 KDV
-323 YNSTV
+323 YN
-328 SQSGNSNVSHSDISN
+328 
-343 KSQQGNSS
+343 
-351 ISQSSNS
+351 
-358 GDDKQSNNSG
+358 KQS
-368 DNKQPNNSNTSQSSD
+368 
-383 SDKKSEVV
+383 DKV
-391 QQIEKTGI
+391 
-399 WKAITRAFNKIPD
+399 
-412 KTKKIIKTTIAAT
+412 KKVIKTAVISTAA
-425 VATGTAVGLG
+425 AGTAVGLG

-464 PIQILGKHIYKGLGK
+464 PIQILGKHIYKGLNK
-479 FANTVYDNGLLR
+479 FAHNVYDNGLLR

-523 ALAWLVTM
+523 ALAYLVTITI
-531 VVKIVV
+531 KFAV
-537 ANLLGAVC
+537 ARLLGAAC

-558 MVRGIMSALINRIL
+558 MVRGIMSTLLNRIL

-577 NEQAEKET
+577 NEQEGKDKIN
-585 TLPDDQ
+585 PDDR
-591 KKHKVINVDK
+591 
-601 EFFDVMTFISIFASI
+601 FFDTMTIISIFASI

-640 DLKGTLLGKEASD
+640 DLKDKLGIYNAD
-653 AANEIPVVSK
+653 AADATSGTKYGSSVIS
-663 TPKSTPIANKEQK
+663 
-676 IDTPKGELK
+676 GK
-685 VKSSISQKPY
+685 VKTLMSEETKEGKLEIKSQTDQKPP
-695 VYMNDKKIR
+695 VYISGKKIK
-704 VLNPRNGQYSEVG
+704 VLNPRNGQYSEVRG
-717 DIPKNMS
+717 IPKNMS
-724 DIKPAKIAPTSDDIM
+724 DIQPAKIAPTSDDIM
-739 DEIRS
+739 GEIRS
-744 TVDTDINHIVN
+744 KVDTDINHIVN
-755 GKKLD
+755 AKKLD

-778 SWIMSIDGKHKVTL
+778 SWIVSIDGKHKVIL
-792 GATNVTYD
+792 NSTNVTYD

-827 MKLEDW
+827 MKLSDW
-833 QTALALTK
+833 QTVLTMSK
-841 GKDKILTAIQKAA
+841 GKDNILTAIQKFA
-854 NSGDKLKE
+854 NNGDRLEE
-862 LKEFISSIKAEDLTS
+862 LKKFVDNVEPGKLTS
-877 DDKRDALYKLL
+877 KETRDALYSLL
-888 TTKVENNN
+888 KTKIINNNN

>member
-120 KSMVEK
+120 KNMVEK

-141 AKSTIKRV
+141 AKNTIKRV

-190 SQLNEDNEQKSAIQE
+190 SQLNEDKEQKSAIQE

-235 YNESLSEIKLA
+235 YNESLSDIKLA

-259 IDEGIKEIWSW
+259 IIDEGLLDW
-270 LKNLFGGGPK
+270 LSNFFNKLFGSNSNNPK
-280 TEKEIE
+280 DI
-286 KTTQGYVKNTDEYI
+286 YI
-300 EDIKKILEKIPEK
+300 TKWTPEQIKKFKNAFSEKPKLFLPVIGQMTKDVELSDTDRKYLEKDLETRSSETSSSETPNLPAATDKVEK
-313 KDREQIIINL
+313 IQKSSFWQALKDV
-323 YNSTV
+323 YS
-328 SQSGNSNVSHSDISN
+328 
-343 KSQQGNSS
+343 
-351 ISQSSNS
+351 
-358 GDDKQSNNSG
+358 KQS
-368 DNKQPNNSNTSQSSD
+368 
-383 SDKKSEVV
+383 DKV
-391 QQIEKTGI
+391 
-399 WKAITRAFNKIPD
+399 
-412 KTKKIIKTTIAAT
+412 KKVIKTAVISTAA
-425 VATGTAVGLG
+425 AGTAVGLG

-459 LTKIK
+459 LTNIKLIQTLGGKIYNR
-464 PIQILGKHIYKGLGK
+464 LHK
-479 FANTVYDNGLLR
+479 FADTVYNNGLLR

-504 YDSNWE
+504 YDSKWE

-523 ALAWLVTM
+523 ALAYLVTIAIKT
-531 VVKIVV
+531 VVIS
-537 ANLLGAVC
+537 LLGAAC

-558 MVRGIMSALINRIL
+558 MVRGIMSTLLNRIL

-577 NEQAEKET
+577 NEQEGKDKIN
-585 TLPDDQ
+585 PDDR
-591 KKHKVINVDK
+591 
-601 EFFDVMTFISIFASI
+601 FFDTMTIISIFASI

-653 AANEIPVVSK
+653 AANEIPVVSE

-676 IDTPKGELK
+676 IDTPEGELK
-685 VKSSISQKPY
+685 AKSSTSQKPY

-744 TVDTDINHIVN
+744 KVDTDINHIVN

-778 SWIMSIDGKHKVTL
+778 SWIVSIDGKDKVIL
-792 GATNVTYD
+792 NSTNVTYD
-800 DNSTLSVIAGKVFRD
+800 DGSTLAVMAGKVFGD
-815 KIDNFVVPTDGP
+815 KINNFVVPTDGP
-827 MKLEDW
+827 MKLSDW
-833 QTALALTK
+833 QTVLTMSK
-841 GKDKILTAIQKAA
+841 GKDNILTAIQKFA
-854 NSGDKLKE
+854 NNGDRLEE
-862 LKEFISSIKAEDLTS
+862 LKKFVDSVKPGKLTS
-877 DDKRDALYKLL
+877 KETRDALYSLL
-888 TTKVENNN
+888 KTKIINNNN

>member
-120 KSMVEK
+120 KNMVEK

-141 AKSTIKRV
+141 AKNTIKRV

-190 SQLNEDNEQKSAIQE
+190 SQLNEDKEQKSAIQE

-259 IDEGIKEIWSW
+259 IDEGIKEIWNW

-286 KTTQGYVKNTDEYI
+286 KTSQGYVQNTDKCI
-300 EDIKKILEKIPEK
+300 EDINKILEKIPEK

-328 SQSGNSNVSHSDISN
+328 SQSGNSNVSHSDISD

-351 ISQSSNS
+351 TSQSSDS
-358 GDDKQSNNSG
+358 GDNKQPNNS
-368 DNKQPNNSNTSQSSD
+368 DNKQPNNSNTSQLSN

-391 QQIEKTGI
+391 QQVEKTGI

-441 LPLALLVGGLLVY
+441 LPLALLIGGLLVY

-464 PIQILGKHIYKGLGK
+464 LIQQLGGTIYNKLGG
-479 FANTVYDNGLLR
+479 FADTVYKNGLLR

-572 AIDKN
+572 AINKN
-577 NEQAEKET
+577 NEQAKIDDDKIN
-585 TLPDDQ
+585 PDDR
-591 KKHKVINVDK
+591 
-601 EFFDVMTFISIFASI
+601 FFDTMTIISIFASI

-640 DLKGTLLGKEASD
+640 DLKDKLGIYNTD
-653 AANEIPVVSK
+653 AANATSGIKNGSVQKFISDTSNSTKVSDK
-663 TPKSTPIANKEQK
+663 TEEFKSADGNAAKINKSTY
-676 IDTPKGELK
+676 
-685 VKSSISQKPY
+685 QKPY
-695 VYMNDKKIR
+695 AYMSDKKIKI
-704 VLNPRNGQYSEVG
+704 LNPRNGQYSEVG

-724 DIKPAKIAPTSDDIM
+724 DIQPAKIAPTSDDIM
-739 DEIRS
+739 GEIRS
-744 TVDTDINHIVN
+744 KVDTDINHIVN

-833 QTALALTK
+833 QTALALTR

-862 LKEFISSIKAEDLTS
+862 LKEFISNVKAEDLTS
-877 DDKRDALYKLL
+877 DAKRDALYKLL
-888 TTKVENNN
+888 ETKVENNN

>member
-120 KSMVEK
+120 KNMVEK

-141 AKSTIKRV
+141 AKNTIKRV

-190 SQLNEDNEQKSAIQE
+190 SQLNEDKKQKSAIQE

-235 YNESLSEIKLA
+235 YNESLSDIKLA
-246 SYYKYYNNSNGEQ
+246 SYYKYYNNYNGEQ
-259 IDEGIKEIWSW
+259 IIDEGLLDWFRNFFNK
-270 LKNLFGGGPK
+270 LFGSNSNNPK
-280 TEKEIE
+280 DIYTTKWTPEQTEKFKDTISE
-286 KTTQGYVKNTDEYI
+286 KPKLCLPVIGQMKKDVELSDTDLKY
-300 EDIKKILEKIPEK
+300 LEKDLETSSSETSSSETPNLPAATDKVEK
-313 KDREQIIINL
+313 IQKSSFWQALKDV
-323 YNSTV
+323 YN
-328 SQSGNSNVSHSDISN
+328 
-343 KSQQGNSS
+343 
-351 ISQSSNS
+351 
-358 GDDKQSNNSG
+358 KQS
-368 DNKQPNNSNTSQSSD
+368 
-383 SDKKSEVV
+383 DKV
-391 QQIEKTGI
+391 
-399 WKAITRAFNKIPD
+399 
-412 KTKKIIKTTIAAT
+412 KKVIKTAVISTAA
-425 VATGTAVGLG
+425 AGTAVGLG

-464 PIQILGKHIYKGLGK
+464 PIQILGKHIYKGLNK
-479 FANTVYDNGLLR
+479 FAHNVYDNGLLR

-523 ALAWLVTM
+523 ALAYLVTITI
-531 VVKIVV
+531 KFVV
-537 ANLLGAVC
+537 ASLLGAAC

-558 MVRGIMSALINRIL
+558 MVRGIMSTLMNRIL

-591 KKHKVINVDK
+591 KKHKVINADK
-601 EFFDVMTFISIFASI
+601 EFFDTMTFISIFASI

-630 EGAIKWLWKY
+630 DGVIKWLWKY
-640 DLKGTLLGKEASD
+640 DLKDKLGIYNAD
-653 AANEIPVVSK
+653 AADATSGTKYGSSVIS
-663 TPKSTPIANKEQK
+663 
-676 IDTPKGELK
+676 GK
-685 VKSSISQKPY
+685 VKTLMSEETKEGKLEIKSQTDQKPP
-695 VYMNDKKIR
+695 VYISDKKIR
-704 VLNPRNGQYSEVG
+704 VLNPRNGQYSEVRG
-717 DIPKNMS
+717 IPKNMS
-724 DIKPAKIAPTSDDIM
+724 DIQPAKIAPTSDDIM
-739 DEIRS
+739 GEIRS
-744 TVDTDINHIVN
+744 KVDTDINHIVN
-755 GKKLD
+755 AKKLD

-778 SWIMSIDGKHKVTL
+778 SWVMSIDGKHKVTL
-792 GATNVTYD
+792 GATNITYD

-854 NSGDKLKE
+854 NNGDKLKE
-862 LKEFISSIKAEDLTS
+862 LKEFISNVKAEDLTS

>member
-1 MITLSNYLTENNIN
+1 MKVYL
-15 HITQYTNT
+15 
-23 YNSDQLCE
+23 
-31 SIFKKIDIY
+31 KIDIY

-120 KSMVEK
+120 KNMVEK

-141 AKSTIKRV
+141 AKNTIKRV

-190 SQLNEDNEQKSAIQE
+190 SQLNEDKEQKSAIQE

-235 YNESLSEIKLA
+235 YNESLSDIKLA

-259 IDEGIKEIWSW
+259 IIDEGLLDWF
-270 LKNLFGGGPK
+270 KNFFNKLFGSNSNNPK
-280 TEKEIE
+280 DIYTTKWTPEQTEKFKDAFSE
-286 KTTQGYVKNTDEYI
+286 KPKLFLPVIGQMTKDVELSDKDREYLKTDLETPSS
-300 EDIKKILEKIPEK
+300 ETPNLPAATDKIKKIQKSSFWQAL
-313 KDREQIIINL
+313 KDV
-323 YNSTV
+323 YN
-328 SQSGNSNVSHSDISN
+328 
-343 KSQQGNSS
+343 
-351 ISQSSNS
+351 
-358 GDDKQSNNSG
+358 KQS
-368 DNKQPNNSNTSQSSD
+368 
-383 SDKKSEVV
+383 DKV
-391 QQIEKTGI
+391 
-399 WKAITRAFNKIPD
+399 
-412 KTKKIIKTTIAAT
+412 KKVIKTAVISTAA
-425 VATGTAVGLG
+425 AGTAVGLG

-464 PIQILGKHIYKGLGK
+464 PIQILGKHIYKGLNK
-479 FANTVYDNGLLR
+479 FAHNVYDNGLLR

-523 ALAWLVTM
+523 ALAYLVTITI
-531 VVKIVV
+531 KFVV
-537 ANLLGAVC
+537 ASLLGAAC

-558 MVRGIMSALINRIL
+558 MVRGIMSTLLNRIL

-577 NEQAEKET
+577 NEQEGKDKIN
-585 TLPDDQ
+585 PDDR
-591 KKHKVINVDK
+591 
-601 EFFDVMTFISIFASI
+601 FFDTMTIISIFASI

-640 DLKGTLLGKEASD
+640 DLKDKLGIYNAD
-653 AANEIPVVSK
+653 AADATSGTKYGSSVIS
-663 TPKSTPIANKEQK
+663 
-676 IDTPKGELK
+676 GK
-685 VKSSISQKPY
+685 VKTLMSEETKEGKLEIKSQTDQKPP
-695 VYMNDKKIR
+695 VYISGKKIK
-704 VLNPRNGQYSEVG
+704 VLNPRNGQYSEVRG
-717 DIPKNMS
+717 IPKNMS
-724 DIKPAKIAPTSDDIM
+724 DIQPAKIAPTSDDIM
-739 DEIRS
+739 GEIRS
-744 TVDTDINHIVN
+744 KVDTDINHIVN
-755 GKKLD
+755 AKKLD

-778 SWIMSIDGKHKVTL
+778 SWIVSIDGKHKVIL
-792 GATNVTYD
+792 NSTNVTYD

-827 MKLEDW
+827 MKLSDW
-833 QTALALTK
+833 QTVLTMSK
-841 GKDKILTAIQKAA
+841 GKDNILTAIQKFA
-854 NSGDKLKE
+854 NNGDRLEE
-862 LKEFISSIKAEDLTS
+862 LKKFVDNVEPGKLTS
-877 DDKRDALYKLL
+877 KETRDALYSLL
-888 TTKVENNN
+888 KTKIINNNN

>member
-120 KSMVEK
+120 KNMVEK

-141 AKSTIKRV
+141 AKNTIKRV

-190 SQLNEDNEQKSAIQE
+190 SQLNEDKEQKSAIQE

-235 YNESLSEIKLA
+235 YNESLSDIKLA

-259 IDEGIKEIWSW
+259 IIDEGLLDWF
-270 LKNLFGGGPK
+270 KNFFNKLFGSNSNNPK
-280 TEKEIE
+280 DIYTTKWTPEQTEKFKDAFSE
-286 KTTQGYVKNTDEYI
+286 KPKLFLPVIGQMTKDVELSDKDCEYLKTDLETPSSETPNLPATTDKV
-300 EDIKKILEKIPEK
+300 EKIQK
-313 KDREQIIINL
+313 SSFWQALKDV
-323 YNSTV
+323 YN
-328 SQSGNSNVSHSDISN
+328 
-343 KSQQGNSS
+343 
-351 ISQSSNS
+351 
-358 GDDKQSNNSG
+358 KQS
-368 DNKQPNNSNTSQSSD
+368 
-383 SDKKSEVV
+383 DKV
-391 QQIEKTGI
+391 
-399 WKAITRAFNKIPD
+399 
-412 KTKKIIKTTIAAT
+412 KKVIKTAVISTAA
-425 VATGTAVGLG
+425 AGTAIGLG

-459 LTKIK
+459 LTKIHL
-464 PIQILGKHIYKGLGK
+464 IQTLGGKIYNKLGD
-479 FANTVYDNGLLR
+479 FAHNVYDNGLLR

-558 MVRGIMSALINRIL
+558 MVRGIMSALLNRIL

-577 NEQAEKET
+577 NEQ
-585 TLPDDQ
+585 
-591 KKHKVINVDK
+591 VDK
-601 EFFDVMTFISIFASI
+601 DKINPNERFFDTMTIISIFASI

-653 AANEIPVVSK
+653 AANDIPIVAE
-663 TPKSTPIANKEQK
+663 TPKPKPIDSETKPP
-676 IDTPKGELK
+676 IDTPEGEAK
-685 VKSSISQKPY
+685 VTSSTSQRPY

-724 DIKPAKIAPTSDDIM
+724 DIKPVKIAPTSDDIM

-744 TVDTDINHIVN
+744 KVDTDINHIVN

-778 SWIMSIDGKHKVTL
+778 SWIVSIDGKHKVIL
-792 GATNVTYD
+792 NSTNVTYD

-827 MKLEDW
+827 MKLSDW
-833 QTALALTK
+833 QTVLTMSK
-841 GKDKILTAIQKAA
+841 GKDRILTAIQEFA
-854 NSGDKLKE
+854 NKGDRLEE
-862 LKEFISSIKAEDLTS
+862 LKKFVDNVKSSELTS
-877 DDKRDALYKLL
+877 KETRNALYSLL
-888 TTKVENNN
+888 KPKITDNN

>member
-66 QNCAKDIMESFQS
+66 QNCAKDIMESFQL

-120 KSMVEK
+120 KNMVEK

-141 AKSTIKRV
+141 AKNTIKRV

-190 SQLNEDNEQKSAIQE
+190 SQLNEDKEQKSAIQE

-235 YNESLSEIKLA
+235 YNESLSDIKLA

-259 IDEGIKEIWSW
+259 IIDEGLLDWF
-270 LKNLFGGGPK
+270 KNFFNKLFGSNSNNPK
-280 TEKEIE
+280 DIYITKWTPEQTEKFKDTISE
-286 KTTQGYVKNTDEYI
+286 KPKLCLPVIGQMKKDVELSDTDLKY
-300 EDIKKILEKIPEK
+300 LEKDLETRSSETSSSETPNLPAATDKVEK
-313 KDREQIIINL
+313 IQKSSFWQALKDV
-323 YNSTV
+323 YN
-328 SQSGNSNVSHSDISN
+328 
-343 KSQQGNSS
+343 
-351 ISQSSNS
+351 
-358 GDDKQSNNSG
+358 KQS
-368 DNKQPNNSNTSQSSD
+368 
-383 SDKKSEVV
+383 DKV
-391 QQIEKTGI
+391 
-399 WKAITRAFNKIPD
+399 
-412 KTKKIIKTTIAAT
+412 KKVIKTAVISTAA
-425 VATGTAVGLG
+425 AGTAVGLG

-464 PIQILGKHIYKGLGK
+464 PIQILGKHIYKGLNK
-479 FANTVYDNGLLR
+479 FAHNVYDNGLLR

-523 ALAWLVTM
+523 ALAYLVTITI
-531 VVKIVV
+531 KFVV
-537 ANLLGAVC
+537 ASLLGAAC

-558 MVRGIMSALINRIL
+558 MVRGIMSTLLNRIL

-577 NEQAEKET
+577 NEQADK
-585 TLPDDQ
+585 D
-591 KKHKVINVDK
+591 KINPNDR
-601 EFFDVMTFISIFASI
+601 FFDTITIISIFASI

-640 DLKGTLLGKEASD
+640 DLKDKLGIYNAD
-653 AANEIPVVSK
+653 AADATSGTKHGGVQKFISDTSNSTKVSDK
-663 TPKSTPIANKEQK
+663 TEEFKSADGNAAKINKSTY
-676 IDTPKGELK
+676 
-685 VKSSISQKPY
+685 QKPY
-695 VYMNDKKIR
+695 AYMSDKKIKI
-704 VLNPRNGQYSEVG
+704 LNPRNGQYSEVG

-724 DIKPAKIAPTSDDIM
+724 DIQPAKIAPTSDDIM
-739 DEIRS
+739 GEIRS
-744 TVDTDINHIVN
+744 KVDTDINHIVN

-833 QTALALTK
+833 QTALALTR

>member
-120 KSMVEK
+120 KNMVEK

-141 AKSTIKRV
+141 AKNTIKRV

-190 SQLNEDNEQKSAIQE
+190 SQLNEDKEQKSAIQE

-235 YNESLSEIKLA
+235 YNESLSDIKLA
-246 SYYKYYNNSNGEQ
+246 SYYNSNGEQ
-259 IDEGIKEIWSW
+259 IIDEGLLDWFRNFINK
-270 LKNLFGGGPK
+270 LFGSNSNSPK
-280 TEKEIE
+280 DIYNTKLSLEEYEKF
-286 KTTQGYVKNTDEYI
+286 KDT
-300 EDIKKILEKIPEK
+300 IKKNPQVCSILFGKINSDNKLSDNDKEHLIQNLEEPSSETSTNKTSSESTSDATDKVEKIQK
-313 KDREQIIINL
+313 SSFWQALKDV
-323 YNSTV
+323 YN
-328 SQSGNSNVSHSDISN
+328 
-343 KSQQGNSS
+343 
-351 ISQSSNS
+351 
-358 GDDKQSNNSG
+358 KQS
-368 DNKQPNNSNTSQSSD
+368 
-383 SDKKSEVV
+383 DKV
-391 QQIEKTGI
+391 
-399 WKAITRAFNKIPD
+399 
-412 KTKKIIKTTIAAT
+412 KKVIKTAIIS
-425 VATGTAVGLG
+425 TGAVGGAVGLG

-464 PIQILGKHIYKGLGK
+464 PIQILGKHIYKGLNK
-479 FANTVYDNGLLR
+479 FAHNVYDNGLLR

-523 ALAWLVTM
+523 ALAYLVTITI
-531 VVKIVV
+531 KFIV
-537 ANLLGAVC
+537 ASLLGAAC

-572 AIDKN
+572 AINKN
-577 NEQAEKET
+577 NEQAKEDKDKIN
-585 TLPDDQ
+585 PDDR
-591 KKHKVINVDK
+591 
-601 EFFDVMTFISIFASI
+601 FFDTITIISIFASI

-640 DLKGTLLGKEASD
+640 DLKDKLGIYNAD
-653 AANEIPVVSK
+653 AADATSGTKHGGVQKFISDTSNSTKVSDK
-663 TPKSTPIANKEQK
+663 TEEFKSADGNAAKINKSTY
-676 IDTPKGELK
+676 
-685 VKSSISQKPY
+685 QKPY
-695 VYMNDKKIR
+695 AYMSDKKIKI
-704 VLNPRNGQYSEVG
+704 LNPRNGQYSEVG

-724 DIKPAKIAPTSDDIM
+724 DIQPVKIAPTSDDMMRDIQS
-739 DEIRS
+739 R
-744 TVDTDINHIVN
+744 VDTDINHLVN
-755 GKKLD
+755 AKKLD

-778 SWIMSIDGKHKVTL
+778 SWVMSIDGKHKVTL

-833 QTALALTK
+833 QTALALTR

-888 TTKVENNN
+888 ITKVENNN

>member
-120 KSMVEK
+120 KNMVEK

-141 AKSTIKRV
+141 AKNTIKRV

-154 ALGKIFSKLGNSLS
+154 VLGKIFSKLGNSLS

-190 SQLNEDNEQKSAIQE
+190 SQLNEDKEQKSAIQE

-286 KTTQGYVKNTDEYI
+286 KTSQGYVQNTEKCI
-300 EDIKKILEKIPEK
+300 EDINKILEKIPEK

-323 YNSTV
+323 YNSTA

-358 GDDKQSNNSG
+358 GDDKQSNNS
-368 DNKQPNNSNTSQSSD
+368 NTSQSSN

-391 QQIEKTGI
+391 QQVEKTGI

-459 LTKIK
+459 LTNIKSIQTLGGKIYNK
-464 PIQILGKHIYKGLGK
+464 LGG
-479 FANTVYDNGLLR
+479 FADTVYKNGLLR

-558 MVRGIMSALINRIL
+558 MVRGIMSALLNRIL
-572 AIDKN
+572 TIKKN
-577 NEQAEKET
+577 NEQTKT
-585 TLPDDQ
+585 DDDKINPDDR
-591 KKHKVINVDK
+591 
-601 EFFDVMTFISIFASI
+601 FFDTMTIISIFASI

-640 DLKGTLLGKEASD
+640 DLKDKLGIYNAD
-653 AANEIPVVSK
+653 AADATSGTKHGGVQKFISDTSNPTKVSDK
-663 TPKSTPIANKEQK
+663 TEEFKSADGNAAKINKSTH
-676 IDTPKGELK
+676 
-685 VKSSISQKPY
+685 QKPY
-695 VYMNDKKIR
+695 TYMSDKKIKI
-704 VLNPRNGQYSEVG
+704 LNPRTGQYSEVG
-717 DIPKNMS
+717 SIPKNMS
-724 DIKPAKIAPTSDDIM
+724 DIQPAKIAPTSDDMMRDIQS
-739 DEIRS
+739 R
-744 TVDTDINHIVN
+744 VDTDINHLVN
-755 GKKLD
+755 AKKLD

-827 MKLEDW
+827 MKLSDW
-833 QTALALTK
+833 QTALALTR

-854 NSGDKLKE
+854 NNGDKLKE
-862 LKEFISSIKAEDLTS
+862 LKEFISNVKAEDLTS

>member
-53 NLPTDTIYFTVQE
+53 NLPTDTIYFTIQE

-98 ENNNFISESLEDDN
+98 ENNNFISESLEDN

-120 KSMVEK
+120 KNMVEK

-141 AKSTIKRV
+141 AKNTIKRV

-190 SQLNEDNEQKSAIQE
+190 SQLNEDKEQKSAIQE

-280 TEKEIE
+280 TEKEINDAANGYAQNTE
-286 KTTQGYVKNTDEYI
+286 KCI
-300 EDIKKILEKIPEK
+300 EVINKILEKIPEK
-313 KDREQIIINL
+313 KDREQVIQTL

-328 SQSGNSNVSHSDISN
+328 SQSGNSNVSRTDISD
-343 KSQQGNSS
+343 KSQQDNSS
-351 ISQSSNS
+351 TSQSSDS
-358 GDDKQSNNSG
+358 GDNKQPNNSG

-391 QQIEKTGI
+391 QQVEKTGI
-399 WKAITRAFNKIPD
+399 WKAIKLAFNKIPD

-441 LPLALLVGGLLVY
+441 LPLALLIGGLLVY

-523 ALAWLVTM
+523 SLAYLVTIAI
-531 VVKIVV
+531 KFVV
-537 ANLLGAVC
+537 ASLLGAAC

-558 MVRGIMSALINRIL
+558 MVRGIMSTLLNRIL

-577 NEQAEKET
+577 NEQEGKDKIN
-585 TLPDDQ
+585 PDDR
-591 KKHKVINVDK
+591 
-601 EFFDVMTFISIFASI
+601 FFDTMTIISIFASI

-640 DLKGTLLGKEASD
+640 DLKDKLGIYNAD
-653 AANEIPVVSK
+653 AATSGTKHGVVQKFISDTSNSSQVSDK
-663 TPKSTPIANKEQK
+663 TEEFKSANGNAAKINKSTY
-676 IDTPKGELK
+676 
-685 VKSSISQKPY
+685 QKPY
-695 VYMNDKKIR
+695 AYMSGQKIR

-755 GKKLD
+755 AKKLD

-833 QTALALTK
+833 QTALALTR

-862 LKEFISSIKAEDLTS
+862 LKEFINNVKAEDLTS
-877 DDKRDALYKLL
+877 DAKRDALYKLL
-888 TTKVENNN
+888 ATKVENNN

>member
-66 QNCAKDIMESFQS
+66 QNCVKDIMESFQS

-120 KSMVEK
+120 KNMVEK

-141 AKSTIKRV
+141 AKNTIKRV

-190 SQLNEDNEQKSAIQE
+190 SQLNEDKEQKSAIQE

-235 YNESLSEIKLA
+235 YNESLSDIKLA

-259 IDEGIKEIWSW
+259 IIDEGLLDWFRNFFNK
-270 LKNLFGGGPK
+270 LFGSNSNRHKDIFTTKWTPEQ
-280 TEKEIE
+280 TEKFKDTINE
-286 KTTQGYVKNTDEYI
+286 KPRLCLPIIGQMQKDVELSDKDLEYLKTDLETPSSETPNLPATTDKV
-300 EDIKKILEKIPEK
+300 EKIQK
-313 KDREQIIINL
+313 SSFWQALKDV
-323 YNSTV
+323 YN
-328 SQSGNSNVSHSDISN
+328 
-343 KSQQGNSS
+343 
-351 ISQSSNS
+351 
-358 GDDKQSNNSG
+358 KQS
-368 DNKQPNNSNTSQSSD
+368 
-383 SDKKSEVV
+383 DKV
-391 QQIEKTGI
+391 
-399 WKAITRAFNKIPD
+399 
-412 KTKKIIKTTIAAT
+412 KKIIKTAVISTAA
-425 VATGTAVGLG
+425 AGTAVGLG

-441 LPLALLVGGLLVY
+441 LPLALLVGGLLIY
-454 GVSKG
+454 GVSKD

-464 PIQILGKHIYKGLGK
+464 PIQILGKHIYKGLGD
-479 FANTVYDNGLLR
+479 FAHKVYDNGLLR

-523 ALAWLVTM
+523 ALAYLVTITI
-531 VVKIVV
+531 KFVV
-537 ANLLGAVC
+537 ASLLGAAC

-558 MVRGIMSALINRIL
+558 MVRGIMSTLLNRIL

-577 NEQAEKET
+577 NEQAEKDEKIADPKT
-585 TLPDDQ
+585 GEMPDGK
-591 KKHKVINVDK
+591 KKHEVINADK
-601 EFFDVMTFISIFASI
+601 EFFDAMTFISIFASI

-630 EGAIKWLWKY
+630 DGVIKWLWKY
-640 DLKGTLLGKEASD
+640 DLKGALLGKD
-653 AANEIPVVSK
+653 A
-663 TPKSTPIANKEQK
+663 
-676 IDTPKGELK
+676 IDTTNLETSAKDGATVITGKLK
-685 VKSSISQKPY
+685 TVTSEETKEGKLEIKTQTDQKNPVYIS
-695 VYMNDKKIR
+695 NKKIK
-704 VLNPRNGQYSEVG
+704 VLNPRTGQYSEVG

-724 DIKPAKIAPTSDDIM
+724 DIKPAKIAPTTDDMM
-739 DEIRS
+739 DEIKSR
-744 TVDTDINHIVN
+744 VDTDINHLVN
-755 GKKLD
+755 AKKLD
-760 GIENIPKCNVSK
+760 GIENIPKSNVSK
-772 VSSKMH
+772 VSSKMY
-778 SWIMSIDGKHKVTL
+778 SYIMNIKDKAKVTL
-792 GATNVTYD
+792 SSTDVTYD
-800 DNSTLSVIAGKVFRD
+800 DGSTLSVIAGKVYGD
-815 KIDNFVVPTDGP
+815 KIKNFVVPTNGP
-827 MKLEDW
+827 MKLSDW
-833 QTALALTK
+833 QTALALTR
-841 GKDKILTAIQKAA
+841 GKDKILTAIQKFA
-854 NSGDKLKE
+854 NNRDRLKE
-862 LKEFISSIKAEDLTS
+862 LKEFISGIKAEDLTS

-888 TTKVENNN
+888 TTEVKQN

>member
-92 TEGFVD
+92 TEGFVY

-120 KSMVEK
+120 KNMVEK

-141 AKSTIKRV
+141 AKNTIKRV

-190 SQLNEDNEQKSAIQE
+190 SQLNEDKEQKSAIQE

-235 YNESLSEIKLA
+235 YNESLSDIKLA

-259 IDEGIKEIWSW
+259 IIDEGLLNW
-270 LKNLFGGGPK
+270 LSNFFNKLFGSNSHKDIYTTKWTPEQ
-280 TEKEIE
+280 TEKIKAAFSE
-286 KTTQGYVKNTDEYI
+286 KPKLFLPVIDQMKKAVKLSDKDSEYLKTDLETPSSETPNLPATTDKV
-300 EDIKKILEKIPEK
+300 EKIQK
-313 KDREQIIINL
+313 SSFWQALKDV
-323 YNSTV
+323 YN
-328 SQSGNSNVSHSDISN
+328 
-343 KSQQGNSS
+343 
-351 ISQSSNS
+351 
-358 GDDKQSNNSG
+358 KQS
-368 DNKQPNNSNTSQSSD
+368 
-383 SDKKSEVV
+383 DKV
-391 QQIEKTGI
+391 
-399 WKAITRAFNKIPD
+399 
-412 KTKKIIKTTIAAT
+412 KKVIKTAVISTAA
-425 VATGTAVGLG
+425 AGTAVGLG

-459 LTKIK
+459 LTKIHL
-464 PIQILGKHIYKGLGK
+464 IQTLGGKIYNKLGD
-479 FANTVYDNGLLR
+479 FAHKVYDNGLLR

-537 ANLLGAVC
+537 ANLLGAAC

-558 MVRGIMSALINRIL
+558 MVRGIMSTLLNRIL

-577 NEQAEKET
+577 NER
-585 TLPDDQ
+585 
-591 KKHKVINVDK
+591 VDK
-601 EFFDVMTFISIFASI
+601 DKINPNERFFDTMTIISIFASI

-640 DLKGTLLGKEASD
+640 DLKDKLGIYNAD
-653 AANEIPVVSK
+653 AADATSGTKHGGVQKFISDTSNPTKVSDK
-663 TPKSTPIANKEQK
+663 TEEFKSADGNAAKINKSTY
-676 IDTPKGELK
+676 
-685 VKSSISQKPY
+685 QKPY
-695 VYMNDKKIR
+695 AYMSDKKIKI
-704 VLNPRNGQYSEVG
+704 LNPRNGQYSEVG

-724 DIKPAKIAPTSDDIM
+724 DIQPAKIAPTSDDMMHDIQS
-739 DEIRS
+739 R
-744 TVDTDINHIVN
+744 VDTDINHLVN
-755 GKKLD
+755 AKKLD

-772 VSSKMH
+772 VSSKIH
-778 SWIMSIDGKHKVTL
+778 SWIVNIDGKDKVIL
-792 GATNVTYD
+792 NSTNVTYD
-800 DNSTLSVIAGKVFRD
+800 DNSTLAVMAGKVFGD
-815 KIDNFVVPTDGP
+815 KINNFVVPTDGP
-827 MKLEDW
+827 MKLSDW
-833 QTALALTK
+833 QTVLTISK
-841 GKDKILTAIQKAA
+841 GKDEILTSIQKFA
-854 NSGDKLKE
+854 NNGDRFKE
-862 LKEFISSIKAEDLTS
+862 LKEFVDSVKPGKLTS
-877 DDKRDALYKLL
+877 KETRDELYSLL
-888 TTKVENNN
+888 KTKITDNNN